1 MRKTISVLITAVVAL
16 GLGGC
21 GGDDDDGGEASAEDS
36 TETTSAASDDT
47 GTEDTGGD
55 EGEGE
60 AAATPTGGDLDK
72 YCELSASLD
81 ESFPEDAD
89 ADTEEE
95 LAEILKQHFDEHEGE
110 YDEIVKAAPDD
121 IEEEAAKAVDI
132 LRRVADGD
140 LTALQDPAFDQV
152 ASTLDEFDTAH
163 CGD

>member
-1 MRKTISVLITAVVAL
+1 MRKVISVLVTAIVAL

-21 GGDDDDGGEASAEDS
+21 GDDDDDASS
-36 TETTSAASDDT
+36 TETTAASDST
-47 GTEDTGGD
+47 TEDTDG
-55 EGEGE
+55 EEGE
-60 AAATPTGGDLDK
+60 AAATPTGGDLDR

-95 LAEILKQHFDEHEGE
+95 LAEVLKQHFDEHEGD

-121 IEEEAAKAVDI
+121 IEEEAAKAVEI

-140 LTALQDPAFDQV
+140 LSALEDPAFDQV
-152 ASTLDEFDTAH
+152 ASTLDEFDTTH

>member
-21 GGDDDDGGEASAEDS
+21 GGDDDDGGEASSEES
-36 TETTSAASDDT
+36 TETTSAESDDSA
-47 GTEDTGGD
+47 TEDTDGK
-55 EGEGE
+55 EGE
-60 AAATPTGGDLDK
+60 AAATPTGGDLDR

-95 LAEILKQHFDEHEGE
+95 LAKILKQHFDEHEGE

-152 ASTLDEFDTAH
+152 ASTLDEFDTTH

>member
-1 MRKTISVLITAVVAL
+1 MRKTISVLIAAVVAL

-21 GGDDDDGGEASAEDS
+21 GDDDDDGGDASSE
-36 TETTSAASDDT
+36 E
-47 GTEDTGGD
+47 TEDTSSESD
-55 EGEGE
+55 DSTTTTGEDGE
-60 AAATPTGGDLDK
+60 AAAKPTGGDLDK

-95 LAEILKQHFDEHEGE
+95 LAAVLKEHFDEHEGE

-121 IEEEAAKAVDI
+121 IEEEAAKAVEI

-152 ASTLDEFDTAH
+152 AGTLDEFDTTH
-163 CGD
+163 CAD